1 VPEVDALEVAG
12 VGEGTSILSGEL
24 VRDLVARNEDVIEAL
39 ETRLTEIERLAAEA
53 ERAVRSHPALAKV
66 DPEVARGLIP
76 DPPVPAVIDDGRLRT
91 TVVQRPRYPA
101 PGPVAT
107 STPTPGVVAP
117 RVEVPPGVV
126 GRFVQS
132 HWWWRIG
139 IALVVVALIILK
151 VG

>member
-1 VPEVDALEVAG
+1 M
-12 VGEGTSILSGEL
+12 
-24 VRDLVARNEDVIEAL
+24 
-39 ETRLTEIERLAAEA
+39 
-53 ERAVRSHPALAKV
+53 
-66 DPEVARGLIP
+66 IP
-76 DPPVPAVIDDGRLRT
+76 DPPVPAVIDDGRPRT

-101 PGPVAT
+101 PDPRAT
-107 STPTPGVVAP
+107 SMPARGVVTP

-126 GRFVQS
+126 GRIIQS